1 MLGCVPGLVSPLA
14 VGECGEVTHVWA
26 NVAEL
31 SQNTPVTDQGTRGGA
46 QKLFTRAA
54 NDTSVF
60 TI

>member
-31 SQNTPVTDQGTRGGA
+31 SQNTAVTDQGTQGGA
-46 QKLFTRAA
+46 Q
-54 NDTSVF
+54 
-60 TI
+60 